1 MSPGVEIVESFLFS
15 IERKKEKKRLRITE
29 TAPLSVSV
37 HPVDGF
43 AWTSPRVDYVRPRIH
58 RKRDGNKA
66 LGTILPFLKISN
78 GSLLLK
84 KKERKKREKK
94 RSWDREG

>member
-1 MSPGVEIVESFLFS
+1 M
-15 IERKKEKKRLRITE
+15 
-29 TAPLSVSV
+29 
-37 HPVDGF
+37 DGF

-78 GSLLLK
+78 GSSSVIKKK
-84 KKERKKREKK
+84 KKERKEKK
-94 RSWDREG
+94 REVGIEKDRNNESDGS